1 MLRRNY
7 ARELTAWAFLPLML
21 AGIQAGTMGVVLK
34 KGFEGV
40 EGLGENTIDY
50 AVGAI
55 AASAAIGN
63 LSSGLWSSLATGR
76 RKVPFLT
83 GLMIATTCCVVL
95 MTFIPWTA
103 FGAWML
109 VSLVVLGWI
118 FWSGVVTI
126 RTTVW
131 RANYPDADRATVAGR
146 IATVQVLV
154 MALAG
159 LLIGYALDRSMESIR
174 LVFPLLAVFG
184 VVGAMVYS
192 RVRLRGQSRLARA
205 ERTGSASERASMN
218 PLMILRVLGEDRRY
232 AGYMACMMVFGFG
245 NLMIG
250 PTVTIILEDEFQT
263 DYLVAILI
271 TTVIPLAIMPFAIP
285 IWARLL
291 GRMHVIS
298 FRAVHSW
305 AFVTAS
311 LLFLIAVEF
320 RLLPLLFVAA
330 ATLGIGFA
338 GGMLAWN
345 LGHQSF
351 APPHRDTQY
360 MSVHVMLTGIRGL
373 IAPFIGVLIYTSFAQ
388 AGHPGLTFAVSLGLN
403 ILGALGFLLLRRQL
417 RRDDHPPAAEPS

>member
-21 AGIQAGTMGVVLK
+21 GCIQGGTMGVVLK
-34 KGFEGV
+34 KGFSGV
-40 EGLGENTIDY
+40 DGLGDREIDL
-50 AVGAI
+50 AVGAV
-55 AASAAIGN
+55 AASTALGN
-63 LSSGLWSSLATGR
+63 LTSGLWAALANGR

-83 GLMIATTCCVVL
+83 GLMIATTGCVAAMAFV
-95 MTFIPWTA
+95 PRSA

-109 VSLVVLGWI
+109 VGLVVLGWV

-131 RANYPDADRATVAGR
+131 RGNYPDADRATVAGR

-159 LLIGYALDRSMESIR
+159 LMIGQALDRSMDDAKY
-174 LVFPLLAVFG
+174 VFPALAVAG

-205 ERTGSASERASMN
+205 ERSGVGQERASFN
-218 PLMILRVLGEDRRY
+218 PLSVLRILAEDRRY

-250 PTVTIILEDEFQT
+250 PTVAIILEDEFET
-263 DYLVAILI
+263 SYLVAILV
-271 TTVIPLAIMPFAIP
+271 TSVVPLAVMPVAIP
-285 IWARLL
+285 IWAKLL
-291 GRMHVIS
+291 GSRHVIDFRS
-298 FRAVHSW
+298 FHSW
-305 AFVTAS
+305 TFVTAS
-311 LLFLIAVEF
+311 LLFLIAVEYH
-320 RLLPLLFVAA
+320 LLPLMFVAA
-330 ATLGIGFA
+330 ATLGVGFA

-351 APPHRDTQY
+351 APPHRDAQY
-360 MSVHVMLTGIRGL
+360 MSVHVILTGLRGL
-373 IAPFIGVLIYTSFAQ
+373 LAPFVGVLIYTSSAN
-388 AGHPGLTFAVSLGLN
+388 AGLPGLTFAVALVLN
-403 ILGALGFLLLRRQL
+403 ILGAIGFLVLRRSLHRTGQ
-417 RRDDHPPAAEPS
+417 PPSAPPS

>member
-1 MLRRNY
+1 
-7 ARELTAWAFLPLML
+7 
-21 AGIQAGTMGVVLK
+21 MGVVLK
-34 KGFEGV
+34 KGFSGV
-40 EGLGENTIDY
+40 GGLGESSIDY

-55 AASAAIGN
+55 AASTAIGN
-63 LSSGLWSSLATGR
+63 LTSGFWVALSAGR

-83 GLMIATTCCVVL
+83 GLMLATTLCVAAMALV
-95 MTFIPWTA
+95 PRTA
-103 FGAWML
+103 AGAWTL
-109 VSLVVLGWI
+109 VGLVVLGWI

-154 MALAG
+154 MAFAG
-159 LLIGYALDRSMESIR
+159 LAIGQALDLSMDLTKI
-174 LVFPLLAVFG
+174 VFPLLACFG
-184 VVGAMVYS
+184 VVGAIVYS
-192 RVRLRGQSRLARA
+192 RVRLRGQSRLARS
-205 ERTGSASERASMN
+205 ERGGIASERASMN
-218 PLMILRVLGEDRRY
+218 PLMVVRVLSEDRRY

-250 PTVTIILEDEFQT
+250 PTVAIILEDEFAT
-263 DYLVAILI
+263 NYLVAILV
-271 TTVIPLAIMPFAIP
+271 TSVIPLVIMPLAIP

-298 FRAVHSW
+298 FRAMHSW
-305 AFVTAS
+305 AFVCAS
-311 LLFLIAVEF
+311 LFFLLAVEF
-320 RLLPLLFVAA
+320 KLLPLLFVAA

-351 APPHRDTQY
+351 APPHRDAQY

-373 IAPFIGVLIYTSFAQ
+373 IAPFVGVWIYTTFA
-388 AGHPGLTFAVSLGLN
+388 AMGHPGFTFAISLALN
-403 ILGALGFLLLRRQL
+403 IAGALGFLHLRRRL
-417 RRDDHPPAAEPS
+417 IRDAMRNGAEVS